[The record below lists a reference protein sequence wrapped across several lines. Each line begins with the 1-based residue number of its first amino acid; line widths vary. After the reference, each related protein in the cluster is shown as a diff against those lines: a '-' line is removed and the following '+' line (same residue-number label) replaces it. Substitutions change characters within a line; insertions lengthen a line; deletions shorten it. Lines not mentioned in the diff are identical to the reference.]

1 MSEPPD
7 GEDYCSTYLPLPA
20 QHRNVGTIP
29 ISYKKLSAS
38 QNDQNVNN
46 NRERKSSKFSKKS
59 RINNPSNEGSES
71 CNNNQKNST
80 PILSSC
86 NHRLRNNKNIAKSK
100 SIKNIPDH
108 GDHRSSSSSFLRK
121 NHNTIIK
128 RLIYMAIVYYLPAFL
143 VQLIISPRY
152 QSSYVANA
160 ATTTKQQ
167 QQQNIEYIEVPEI
180 NDKLFKREIVPNE
193 LSPDEQ
199 FGEDCPASG
208 SIDYKLPYYGA
219 ALSAKSGG
227 SLKDDCSTV
236 GDRQAIKA
244 ALDHILG
251 EDYDVRL
258 RPGFGQNKNPVRVY
272 ISIKVASI
280 DAVSEVDMDYKLTIY
295 FQQLWKDTRLN
306 YSALI
311 EKQSCPIT
319 LDSRVADQIWVPDT
333 YFINDKKSYV
343 HDVTMKNRLLRLWP
357 DGTVLYGIR
366 ITLELACMMNLRK
379 YPLDEQNCT
388 LEIESYGYTDQ
399 DIRYRKN

>member
-1 MSEPPD
+1 MTSFHVAEAA
-7 GEDYCSTYLPLPA
+7 ST
-20 QHRNVGTIP
+20 
-29 ISYKKLSAS
+29 K
-38 QNDQNVNN
+38 
-46 NRERKSSKFSKKS
+46 
-59 RINNPSNEGSES
+59 
-71 CNNNQKNST
+71 
-80 PILSSC
+80 
-86 NHRLRNNKNIAKSK
+86 
-100 SIKNIPDH
+100 
-108 GDHRSSSSSFLRK
+108 
-121 NHNTIIK
+121 
-128 RLIYMAIVYYLPAFL
+128 
-143 VQLIISPRY
+143 
-152 QSSYVANA
+152 
-160 ATTTKQQ
+160 KQQ
-167 QQQNIEYIEVPEI
+167 HINYPQPNSDQIDLEYIEVPDI
-180 NDKLFKREIVPNE
+180 NDKIPQNSDFMQKREVVPEDAVESQDQENPT
-193 LSPDEQ
+193 PDDQ

-219 ALSAKSGG
+219 ALSTKKG
-227 SLKDDCSTV
+227 SKDDCSTV

-399 DIRYRKN
+399 DIRYRKLGIWMKIVPCLFWFNV